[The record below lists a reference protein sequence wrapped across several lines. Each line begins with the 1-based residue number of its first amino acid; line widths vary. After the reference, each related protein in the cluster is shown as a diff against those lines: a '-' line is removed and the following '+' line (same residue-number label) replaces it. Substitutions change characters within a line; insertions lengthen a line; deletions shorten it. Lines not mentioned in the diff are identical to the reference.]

1 MSRLM
6 ATISETDLILN
17 PDGSVY
23 HLNLLP
29 KHISDTIITVGD
41 PSRVFMVSQFFD
53 DVDFEMNK
61 REFITHTGK
70 YRGKKITVISTG
82 MGTDNV
88 EIFMTEL
95 DALVNIDL
103 KKREPKARKKKLRI
117 IRVGT
122 SGGMQE
128 DLKLDSH
135 LVSDYAVG
143 LDTLMCFYNLPQTEF
158 EAQVGRELHQRLDL
172 SFTPYVV
179 QGSESLRDLFAQEM
193 LVGNTVTCPGFYAPQ
208 GRTVRL
214 IGKNPHLLD
223 ELTCYHKELFWLTN
237 FEMETAGYYAMGRML
252 GHEVISLNAIIA
264 NRAQNKF
271 SKKPGKTVESLIKKT
286 LDLLVDTADTEE

>member
-1 MSRLM
+1 MS
-6 ATISETDLILN
+6 TISETDLILN

-29 KHISDTIITVGD
+29 QHISDTIITVGD

-70 YRGKKITVISTG
+70 YKGKKMTVISTG

-135 LVSDYAVG
+135 LVSDYAIG
-143 LDTLMCFYNLPQTEF
+143 LDTLMCFYDLPQSEW
-158 EAQVGRELHQRLDL
+158 EASVGEELRQQLAL
-172 SFTPYVV
+172 PFSPYVV
-179 QGSESLRDLFAQEM
+179 RGSETLRDLFSSQM
-193 LVGNTVTCPGFYAPQ
+193 MVGNTVTCPGFYAPQ

-214 IGKNPHLLD
+214 QGKNPHLLD
-223 ELTCYHKELFWLTN
+223 ELTRYHKEDMWLTN
-237 FEMETAGYYAMGRML
+237 FEMETAGYYAMGRLL

-264 NRAQNKF
+264 NRQKGKF
-271 SKKPGKTVESLIKKT
+271 SKKPSKTIESLIKKT
-286 LDLLVDTADTEE
+286 LDLLAESA